1 MESQG
6 FLCSIRK
13 PNLITTVFVG
23 RALLELSEYMTSI
36 NYQIDEAKKYKLLS
50 LDVNNFLLNDLL
62 VTYNDKKGNKEYF
75 FSYIPGE
82 KAFVHNVNLWGAAYL
97 SLLYKHELDKQK
109 KEQYRLIAIKTAQSS
124 ISKQLHDGSWN
135 YGQKIHHNF
144 IDGFHTGYNLEALNI
159 IKNELS
165 YKGFNKNIELGLV
178 FTKLTS

>member
-36 NYQIDEAKKYKLLS
+36 NYQIDEAKKYELLS

-62 VTYNDKKGNKEYF
+62 VTYNDIKGNKKYF

-109 KEQYRLIAIKTAQSS
+109 KS
-124 ISKQLHDGSWN
+124 N
-135 YGQKIHHNF
+135 
-144 IDGFHTGYNLEALNI
+144 ID
-159 IKNELS
+159 
-165 YKGFNKNIELGLV
+165 
-178 FTKLTS
+178 